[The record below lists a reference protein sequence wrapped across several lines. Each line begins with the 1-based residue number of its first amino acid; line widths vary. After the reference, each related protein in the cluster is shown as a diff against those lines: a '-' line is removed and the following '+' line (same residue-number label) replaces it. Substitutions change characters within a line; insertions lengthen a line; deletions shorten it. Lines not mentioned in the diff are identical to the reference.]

1 MTPLIASQL
10 IAQKVSETQN
20 QKSNNN
26 NSGNGKTE
34 IVKIVVIGGVV
45 LVVLAISYF
54 GIIKPILNKIG
65 LTKDKEDREGDRD
78 ENKLSRSQVL
88 SPNFY
93 RANREKISISSQK
106 AFESATRIYNAKGY
120 VWDSESS
127 AVGGI
132 TGAGSLVNVSY
143 ISDRFNTIY
152 GQSLQSYL
160 SSFLESENWS
170 QIDDYIRKTKKF

>member
-1 MTPLIASQL
+1 MNPLIISSLLA
-10 IAQKVSETQN
+10 QN
-20 QKSNNN
+20 QKSN
-26 NSGNGKTE
+26 NGKTE

-45 LVVLAISYF
+45 LVVVGLAYF
-54 GIIKPILNKIG
+54 GIIKPILNKVG
-65 LTKDKEDREGDRD
+65 LTKDKDDRQGDRD
-78 ENKLSRSQVL
+78 EDKLSRSQVL

-106 AFESATRIYNAKGY
+106 AYESAVKIYYAKGIFL
-120 VWDSESS
+120 DDETS

-143 ISDRFNTIY
+143 ISDRFNTIF

-160 SSFLESENWS
+160 ASFLESENWS
-170 QIDDYIRKTKKF
+170 EIEDYISKTKNF

>member
-1 MTPLIASQL
+1 MAEQSQRS
-10 IAQKVSETQN
+10 IVIDTE
-20 QKSNNN
+20 
-26 NSGNGKTE
+26 SGKKNPK
-34 IVKIVVIGGVV
+34 IVKTLVIGGVIV
-45 LVVLAISYF
+45 LILVINYF
-54 GIIKPILNKIG
+54 GVIKPILNAIG

-78 ENKLSRSQVL
+78 ESKLSRSQVL
-88 SPNFY
+88 SPDFY
-93 RANREKISISSQK
+93 RNNRSKISISSQK

-120 VWDSESS
+120 IYDDESS

-160 SSFLESENWS
+160 SSFLENENWS
-170 QIDDYIRKTKKF
+170 QIDDYIRKTKNF

>member
-1 MTPLIASQL
+1 MAEQSQRS
-10 IAQKVSETQN
+10 IVIDTE
-20 QKSNNN
+20 
-26 NSGNGKTE
+26 SGKKNPK
-34 IVKIVVIGGVV
+34 IVKTLVIGGVIV
-45 LVVLAISYF
+45 LILVINYF
-54 GIIKPILNKIG
+54 GVIKPILNAIG

-88 SPNFY
+88 SPDFY
-93 RANREKISISSQK
+93 RNNRSKISISSQK

-120 VWDSESS
+120 IYDDESS

-170 QIDDYIRKTKKF
+170 QIDDYIRKTKNF

>member
-1 MTPLIASQL
+1 MAEQSQRS
-10 IAQKVSETQN
+10 IVIDTE
-20 QKSNNN
+20 
-26 NSGNGKTE
+26 SGKKNP
-34 IVKIVVIGGVV
+34 KIVRTLVIGGVIV
-45 LVVLAISYF
+45 LVLVINYF
-54 GIIKPILNKIG
+54 GVIKPILNAIG

-78 ENKLSRSQVL
+78 EDKLSRSQVL

-93 RANREKISISSQK
+93 RNNRSKISISSQK

-120 VWDSESS
+120 IYDDESS

-160 SSFLESENWS
+160 SSFLENENWS
-170 QIDDYIRKTKKF
+170 QIDDYIRKTKRF

>member
-1 MTPLIASQL
+1 MNPLIISSLLA
-10 IAQKVSETQN
+10 QN
-20 QKSNNN
+20 QKSN
-26 NSGNGKTE
+26 NGKTE

-45 LVVLAISYF
+45 LVVVGLAYF
-54 GIIKPILNKIG
+54 GIIKPILNKVG
-65 LTKDKEDREGDRD
+65 LTKDKDDRQGDRD
-78 ENKLSRSQVL
+78 EDKLSRSQVL

-106 AFESATRIYNAKGY
+106 AYESAVKIYYAKGIFL
-120 VWDSESS
+120 DDETS

-143 ISDRFNTIY
+143 ISDRFNTIF

-160 SSFLESENWS
+160 ASFLEPENWT
-170 QIDDYIRKTKKF
+170 QIDDYINKTKRF

>member
-1 MTPLIASQL
+1 MAEQSQRS
-10 IAQKVSETQN
+10 IVIDTE
-20 QKSNNN
+20 
-26 NSGNGKTE
+26 SGKKNPK
-34 IVKIVVIGGVV
+34 IVKTLVIGGVV
-45 LVVLAISYF
+45 VLILVINYF
-54 GIIKPILNKIG
+54 GVIKPILNAIG
-65 LTKDKEDREGDRD
+65 LTRDKEDREGDRD
-78 ENKLSRSQVL
+78 EAKLSRSQVL
-88 SPNFY
+88 SPDFY
-93 RANREKISISSQK
+93 RNNRSKISISSQK

-120 VWDSESS
+120 IYDDESS

-170 QIDDYIRKTKKF
+170 QIDDYIRKTKNF

>member
-1 MTPLIASQL
+1 MAEQSQRS
-10 IAQKVSETQN
+10 IVIDTE
-20 QKSNNN
+20 
-26 NSGNGKTE
+26 SGKKNPK
-34 IVKIVVIGGVV
+34 IVKTLVIGGVV
-45 LVVLAISYF
+45 VLILVINYF
-54 GIIKPILNKIG
+54 GVIKPILNAIG
-65 LTKDKEDREGDRD
+65 LTKTKEDREGDRD
-78 ENKLSRSQVL
+78 EDKLSRSQVL

-93 RANREKISISSQK
+93 RNNRSKISISSQK

-120 VWDSESS
+120 IYDDESS

-160 SSFLESENWS
+160 SSFLENENWS
-170 QIDDYIRKTKKF
+170 QIDDYIRKTKRF